1 MTPQTRITP
10 ELIRA
15 ALAHIPANLPRDEWA
30 RVGMAIKSEYP
41 DGTGFDLFD
50 QWSASDPDR
59 YNAKDVKA
67 TWRSIKAGG
76 GVAVATLLHLAKE
89 HGFTLPKAGQA
100 PAAPTAAEL
109 AERERQRAE
118 RQRHEQARIDAGQAA
133 AADQAAAQWAE
144 ASETGA
150 SPYLVRKGVQAHGV
164 RFAAGG
170 WLLVPLRDGAGKL
183 WNLQRI
189 APAKPDSGAPEKLFL
204 KGGRKSGLWH
214 LVGKL
219 PSGNTSPEASDVTGP
234 AVLLIAE
241 GYATAATLHEAT
253 GHPVAV
259 AFDAGN
265 LQHVARALRQ
275 LHPAALLAVCGD
287 DDQDTERQTGTNPG
301 RVKAAAAARAVHGL
315 ALFPK
320 GLPPGGSDFN
330 DVAAHVNAEQGD
342 GAGLEA
348 VRRIVAGVIDAHTAA
363 QAGAQ
368 HAKAGKAR
376 GQAGQRP
383 KTGASGPPAA
393 PPGTPP
399 AAPPGGPADPG
410 DKASPEAGR
419 EWDRFTVTD
428 AGVFFNGVDKE
439 GEPTKPVWVCS
450 RLDVQALTRDQ
461 DGQGWGYLLSFA
473 DPLGRPKQWAM
484 PARML
489 ATDGGEYRG
498 ALLALGLRIA
508 TSPAARNLLTQY
520 IQTRDPGEYA
530 TCTDRVGWHQ
540 SGDRLAFVLPHE
552 TIGDDSERIVFQTE
566 NAQENTFR
574 TKGTA
579 EQWRQRVA
587 ALCVGNSRL
596 SFAVAAAFAGPLL
609 RPAGV
614 ESGGFHFRGDS
625 SSGKT
630 TALKVAASVYGG
642 PSYLQRWRTTDNA
655 LEAIAAQ
662 HCDGLLILDELAQ
675 VDPKTAGECAYMLAN
690 EQSKA
695 RATRTGTPRARL
707 SWRLLFLS
715 AGELG
720 LADHMAEGMKR
731 ARTGQEVRMADI
743 PADAGRGMGAF
754 ENLHDR
760 EGGADFARHLTGQA
774 GTVYGATGRAWL
786 LWLTENAD
794 GLKARIREDA
804 DRLARQI
811 VPEAASGQVERVGAR
826 FALVGAAG
834 ELATSAGLTGWPRGE
849 AERAARECFNAWLA
863 ARGGIG
869 NGEVSAMLR
878 QVRRFLEAHGE
889 GRFTWWHRAADDHSA
904 KTLNRAGLR
913 RMLNDRGDPIK
924 TNSQHL
930 SEYGD
935 KMPAT
940 LGENVS
946 IEYFVLS
953 EVFKSEM
960 CQGFDPQA
968 VARVLFEYECLTVK
982 EAGRYNVTE
991 RLPGVGL
998 SRCYRI
1004 TPRIFE
1010 LEV

>member
-1 MTPQTRITP
+1 MTPQTPITP
-10 ELIRA
+10 ELIRQ

-50 QWSASDPDR
+50 AWSASDADR
-59 YNAKDVKA
+59 YDKKA
-67 TWRSIKAGG
+67 VSSTWRSIKAGG

-89 HGFTLPKAGQA
+89 HGFTLPKAGQT
-100 PAAPTAAEL
+100 PAAPSAAEL

-118 RQRHEQARIDAGQAA
+118 RQRQEQARIDAGHKA
-133 AADQAAAQWAE
+133 AADQAAAQWE
-144 ASETGA
+144 DASDDGA
-150 SPYLVRKGVQAHGV
+150 SPYLVRKGVQPHGV
-164 RFAAGG
+164 RFAGGG
-170 WLLVPLRDGAGKL
+170 WLLVPLRDASGKL

-189 APAKPDSGAPEKLFL
+189 APAKPENGAPEKLFL

-214 LVGKL
+214 MVGEL
-219 PSGNTSPEASDVTGP
+219 ASGDNTDPESAGP
-234 AVLLIAE
+234 AVVLIAE
-241 GYATAATLHEAT
+241 GLATASTLHEAT
-253 GHPVAV
+253 GYPVAT

-275 LHPAALLAVCGD
+275 QHPAALLAVCGD
-287 DDQDTERQTGTNPG
+287 DDQDTEQQTGTNPG

-320 GLPPGGSDFN
+320 GLPAGGSDFN
-330 DVAAHVNAEQGD
+330 DLAAHINAEQGD

-348 VRRIVAGVIDAHTAA
+348 VRRIVADVIEAHAAA

-368 HAKAGKAR
+368 DAKQGKAR
-376 GQAGQRP
+376 GQAGRHQ
-383 KTGASGPPAA
+383 KNGASAPPAA

-399 AAPPGGPADPG
+399 GGPSDPADKP
-410 DKASPEAGR
+410 APEPGR

-461 DGQGWGYLLSFA
+461 DGQGWGYLLIFA

-498 ALLALGLRIA
+498 ALLGLGLRIA

-552 TIGDDSERIVFQTE
+552 TIGDDAERIVFQTE

-574 TKGTA
+574 VKGTA

-596 SFAVAAAFAGPLL
+596 AFAVAAAFAGPLL

-642 PSYLQRWRTTDNA
+642 ASYLQRWRTTDNA

-743 PADAGRGMGAF
+743 PADAGKGLGAF
-754 ENLHDR
+754 EELHDR
-760 EGGADFARHLTGQA
+760 EGGADFARHITGQA

-786 LWLTENAD
+786 QWLTENAD
-794 GLKARIREDA
+794 GLKPRIRDA
-804 DRLARQI
+804 AGKLARQI
-811 VPEAASGQVERVGAR
+811 VPEAAGGQVERVGAR

-834 ELATSAGLTGWPRGE
+834 ELATSAGLTGWPPGE

-913 RMLNDRGDPIK
+913 RMLNEQGEPIK

-930 SEYGD
+930 GEYGD
-935 KMPAT
+935 KMPAA
-940 LGENVS
+940 LGETVS
-946 IEYFVLS
+946 VEYFVLS

-968 VARVLFEYECLTVK
+968 VARVLAEHECLTVK
-982 EAGRYNVTE
+982 EPGRYSVQE
-991 RLPGVGL
+991 RLPGLGKA
-998 SRCYRI
+998 RCYRI
-1004 TPRIFE
+1004 TPAIFE
-1010 LEV
+1010 LDV

>member
-1 MTPQTRITP
+1 MHLQNHITP
-10 ELIRA
+10 ELIRQ
-15 ALAHIPANLPRDEWA
+15 ALEHIPPGLPRDDWA
-30 RVGMAIKSEYP
+30 RVGMAIKSEYS
-41 DGTGFDLFD
+41 DGTGLELFD
-50 QWSASDPDR
+50 TWSARDSDR
-59 YNAKDVKA
+59 YDRKSVHS
-67 TWRSIKAGG
+67 TWRSIKASG

-89 HGFTLPKAGQA
+89 HGFKLPKPGQA
-100 PAAPTAAEL
+100 AVAPSAADL
-109 AERERQRAE
+109 AERDRQRE
-118 RQRHEQARIDAGQAA
+118 LRQREEQARTEAAHQAA
-133 AADQAAAQWAE
+133 AIEAHEMWEAATE
-144 ASETGA
+144 AGV
-150 SPYLVRKGVQAHGV
+150 SPYLVRKGVRSYGV
-164 RFAAGG
+164 RVAAGG
-170 WLLVPLRDGAGKL
+170 WLLVPLRDGAGQL

-189 APAKPDSGAPEKLFL
+189 APAKPSNGAPEKLFL

-214 LVGKL
+214 MLGAL
-219 PSGNTSPEASDVTGP
+219 GTCGSSNLQSPSPD
-234 AVLLIAE
+234 LILIAE

-253 GHPVAV
+253 GYPVAV

-265 LQHVARALRQ
+265 LQHVARALREM
-275 LHPAALLAVCGD
+275 HPTTLLVVCGD
-287 DDQDTERQTGTNPG
+287 DDKDTADQTGSNPG
-301 RVKAAAAARAVHGL
+301 RVKAATAARAVQGL
-315 ALFPK
+315 AVFPD
-320 GLPPGGSDFN
+320 GLPAGGSDFN
-330 DVAAHVNAEQGD
+330 DLAAATEAERGE
-342 GAGLEA
+342 GAGLER
-348 VRRIVAGVIDAHTAA
+348 VRRAVLAA
-363 QAGAQ
+363 IEGHVKERGGAQ
-368 HAKAGKAR
+368 STRGIRAR
-376 GQAGQRP
+376 GRQGQAQER
-383 KTGASGPPAA
+383 GAFVPPPA
-393 PPGTPP
+393 PPG
-399 AAPPGGPADPG
+399 APPGGPGDPADKP
-410 DKASPEAGR
+410 APEPGR
-419 EWDRFTVTD
+419 EWDRFSVTD
-428 AGVFFNGVDKE
+428 AGVYYTGVDKD

-450 RLDVQALTRDQ
+450 RLDVEALTRDQ

-473 DPLGRPKQWAM
+473 DPLGRPKRWAM

-489 ATDGGEYRG
+489 ASDGGEYRA
-498 ALLALGLRIA
+498 ALLGLGLRIA

-540 SGDRLAFVLPHE
+540 SGDRLAFVLPHL
-552 TIGDDSERIVFQTE
+552 TIGDEAEHIVFQTE

-574 TKGTA
+574 VKGTA
-579 EQWRQRVA
+579 EQWQQRVA
-587 ALCVGNSRL
+587 SLCVGNSRL
-596 SFAVAAAFAGPLL
+596 AFAVSAAFAGPLL
-609 RPAGV
+609 RLAGV

-731 ARTGQEVRMADI
+731 TRTGQEVRMADI
-743 PADAGRGMGAF
+743 PADAGKGMGAF
-754 ENLHDR
+754 ERLHGR
-760 EGGADFARHLTGQA
+760 EGGADFARHISGQA
-774 GTVYGATGRAWL
+774 GSVYGAVGLAWL
-786 LWLTENAD
+786 QWLTECVG
-794 GLKARIREDA
+794 GLKARIRDLAGE
-804 DRLARQI
+804 LARQI

-834 ELATSAGLTGWPRGE
+834 ELATEAGLTGWQPGE

-863 ARGGIG
+863 ARGGVG

-889 GRFTWWHRAADDHSA
+889 GRFTWWHRAVDDHA
-904 KTLNRAGLR
+904 VKTLNRAGLR
-913 RMLNDRGDPIK
+913 RMLNEHGDPIK
-924 TNSQHL
+924 TNNQHL
-930 SEYGD
+930 SEFGD
-935 KMPAT
+935 KMPSSS
-940 LGENVS
+940 GEHVS
-946 IEYFVLS
+946 VEYFVLA

-968 VARVLFEYECLTVK
+968 VARVLVDHECLTVK
-982 EAGRYNVTE
+982 EPGRYSVKE
-991 RLPGVGL
+991 RLPGLGP

-1004 TPRIFE
+1004 APTIFE
-1010 LEV
+1010 LDL